1 MQAHAATAGEAGE
14 KSTTDNNQTS
24 EILKKE
30 FLKKLITSFEDL
42 VVNFLDKS
50 ARDAIKQQQEITDEK
65 EFCRI
70 KLAIENRDSNLLIND
85 SSLLTVPVVGFFR

>member
-1 MQAHAATAGEAGE
+1 MNIFFVPLHL
-14 KSTTDNNQTS
+14 KHPNQLS
-24 EILKKE
+24 ETLKKE
-30 FLKKLITSFEDL
+30 FLNKLITNFEDL
-42 VVNFLDKS
+42 VVNILDKS